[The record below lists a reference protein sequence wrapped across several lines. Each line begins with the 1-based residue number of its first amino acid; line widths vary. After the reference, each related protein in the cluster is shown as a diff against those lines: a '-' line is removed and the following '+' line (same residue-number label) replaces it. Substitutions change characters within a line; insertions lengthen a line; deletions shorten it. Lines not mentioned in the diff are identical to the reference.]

1 MTDQKVDLKEKKR
14 NTSTPSLPRGPI
26 SPPAVHSSS
35 LKLTYSLSPTAC
47 EVRHFVRMYSV
58 GINKRNM
65 QDMFRG
71 IAFMFALILLVK
83 IVFVLPFLVCFYYQ
97 GNHDFGMS
105 IFSR

>member
-58 GINKRNM
+58 GINRKKHARHVQRNSFYVCP
-65 QDMFRG
+65 DSVGKNCFCPS
-71 IAFMFALILLVK
+71 FFSLFLLPREPR
-83 IVFVLPFLVCFYYQ
+83 FWNEYFF
-97 GNHDFGMS
+97 
-105 IFSR
+105 